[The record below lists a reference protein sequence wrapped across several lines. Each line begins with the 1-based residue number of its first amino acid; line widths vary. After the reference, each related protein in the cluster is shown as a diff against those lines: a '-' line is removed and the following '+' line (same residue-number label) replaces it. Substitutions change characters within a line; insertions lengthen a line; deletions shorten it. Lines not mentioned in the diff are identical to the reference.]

1 MKSLLFAFVL
11 AIGAPPPETP
21 LLGFGSSV
29 ALDGERILVGR
40 SGVAAGFPTPPNS
53 PGSVHVFARQ
63 DGEWKEVSAFAGND
77 TRVVFGGRVMV
88 HAKVR
93 IDESQTPIAVDY
105 LSLKDQ
111 KISLGILA
119 FDGEILRVCM
129 APAGAPRPAEF
140 TSTKANG
147 WLVSDWKRR

>member
-1 MKSLLFAFVL
+1 MNL
-11 AIGAPPPETP
+11 ARPAKQAERHRGGERLVRIRPAAAPEAGAPLQPA
-21 LLGFGSSV
+21 LLAFGS
-29 ALDGERILVGR
+29 R
-40 SGVAAGFPTPPNS
+40 T
-53 PGSVHVFARQ
+53 
-63 DGEWKEVSAFAGND
+63 FAGND